1 MGEGSNK
8 VPNTWVKPSLGQWL
22 HQEHQQAWGNTW
34 TAPFTCGNTLPPPN
48 APHTQFTF
56 GRNQATTATAGR
68 QSCSSAAKRETNV
81 THLYDKDW
89 GKVALPGPG
98 WWRTR
103 EASTTQGAEAH
114 ASIPAAPPCPMQ
126 LTQASPIP
134 HLDTPPIHL
143 SYLSSSPRSY
153 PPATTM
159 QQSPALLTQANCPYT
174 TFCLFC
180 ETEGWGFTLNHH
192 SFVKLPKTS
201 LNKTFWRFEWGGSP
215 HFKIKCNGRPL
226 TFLAAYFAGNTCP
239 PPAYILTSSRR
250 ADVPWGNLQS
260 WYVKVI
266 HKLQTSMKDGMYP
279 QEEDTSLPVLHI
291 QHNGFCCLCR
301 DILLNQGPR

>member
-8 VPNTWVKPSLGQWL
+8 VLNTWVRSGLGQWL

-34 TAPFTCGNTLPPPN
+34 MAPFTRGNTLPPPN
-48 APHTQFTF
+48 APHTQFTL

-81 THLYDKDW
+81 THLDDKDW

-103 EASTTQGAEAH
+103 EVSTTQGAEAH
-114 ASIPAAPPCPMQ
+114 ASIPTAPPCPMQ
-126 LTQASPIP
+126 LTQALPIP

-153 PPATTM
+153 PPTTTM

-174 TFCLFC
+174 TFCLFR

-192 SFVKLPKTS
+192 SFVKLPKTN
-201 LNKTFWRFEWGGSP
+201 LNKTFWGFEWGGSP

-239 PPAYILTSSRR
+239 PHLHTYWLLHGELTCHGETCRELICESHTQTANKHEGWDSPSGRRHILACSSHTTQ
-250 ADVPWGNLQS
+250 WFL
-260 WYVKVI
+260 
-266 HKLQTSMKDGMYP
+266 
-279 QEEDTSLPVLHI
+279 LPSHRYTVE
-291 QHNGFCCLCR
+291 
-301 DILLNQGPR
+301 PRT